1 MAVITMINAKLDTLL
16 AVAELLNYTKAAQ
29 ALSLTQPAVSQ
40 HIRQLEADYEI
51 TIFRRG
57 EKPLVLTREGEVLV
71 QYARKIKNL
80 HERMQ
85 VQLSDQKCKK
95 RQLSIGVTETTM
107 SSGIVETLAK
117 FEKQIDCASIQIY
130 TDEAKNLLDML
141 RNYSLD
147 LAIVEGSVSEADFYS
162 LSIDSDQLFAAVSPL
177 NSLSHRTVVTLE
189 DLKAQRMILRGG
201 SSGTRILWENQLRQ
215 LFETIESF
223 RVVMELDSVN
233 AIKELV
239 KKDYG
244 ISILSMRS
252 CAAEVEE
259 GTLVLLPI
267 ENKRM
272 IREVNLVCLKEAEQV
287 GTVQMLK
294 RVYDNR

>member
-1 MAVITMINAKLDTLL
+1 MLNAKLDTLL

-57 EKPLVLTREGEVLV
+57 EKPLVLTKEGEVLV
-71 QYARKIKNL
+71 QYAKKIRNL
-80 HERMQ
+80 HERMLI
-85 VQLSDQKCKK
+85 QLGDVRRKK
-95 RQLSIGVTETTM
+95 RQLAIGVTETTM
-107 SSGIVETLAK
+107 SSGIVEVLAK
-117 FEKQIDCASIQIY
+117 FETQTNCSSIQIC

-147 LAIVEGSVSEADFYS
+147 LAVLEGSVSEADFYS

-177 NSLSHRTVVTLE
+177 NSLSHRSVVTLE
-189 DLKAQRMILRGG
+189 DLKTQRMVLRSAG
-201 SSGTRILWENQLRQ
+201 SGTRMIWENQLRQ
-215 LFETIESF
+215 LFDTIESF
-223 RVVMELDSVN
+223 QVVMELDSVD

-252 CAAEVEE
+252 CRSEVEE
-259 GTLVLLPI
+259 GTLILLPI

-287 GTVQMLK
+287 ATAQMLK
-294 RVYDNR
+294 RVYDAR

>member
-1 MAVITMINAKLDTLL
+1 MLNAKLDTLL

-57 EKPLVLTREGEVLV
+57 EKPLVLTKEGEVLV
-71 QYARKIKNL
+71 QYAKKIRNL
-80 HERMQ
+80 HERMLI
-85 VQLSDQKCKK
+85 QLGDVRRKK
-95 RQLSIGVTETTM
+95 RQLAIGVTETTM
-107 SSGIVETLAK
+107 SSGIVEVLAK
-117 FEKQIDCASIQIY
+117 FETQTNCSSVQIC

-147 LAIVEGSVSEADFYS
+147 LAVLEGSVSEADFYS
-162 LSIDSDQLFAAVSPL
+162 LSVDSDQLFAAVSPL
-177 NSLSHRTVVTLE
+177 NSLSHRSVVTLE
-189 DLKAQRMILRGG
+189 DLKTQRMVLRSAG
-201 SSGTRILWENQLRQ
+201 SGTRMIWENQLRQ
-215 LFETIESF
+215 LFDTIESF
-223 RVVMELDSVN
+223 QVVMELDSVD

-252 CAAEVEE
+252 CRSEVEE
-259 GTLVLLPI
+259 GTLILLPI

-287 GTVQMLK
+287 ATAQMLK
-294 RVYDNR
+294 RVYDAR

>member
-1 MAVITMINAKLDTLL
+1 MLNAKLDTLL

-57 EKPLVLTREGEVLV
+57 EKPLVLTKEGEVLV
-71 QYARKIKNL
+71 QYAKKIRNL
-80 HERMQ
+80 HERMLI
-85 VQLSDQKCKK
+85 QLGDVRRKK
-95 RQLSIGVTETTM
+95 RQLAIGVTETTM
-107 SSGIVETLAK
+107 SGGIVEVLAK
-117 FEKQIDCASIQIY
+117 FETQTNCSSIQIC

-147 LAIVEGSVSEADFYS
+147 LAVLEGSVSEADFYS

-177 NSLSHRTVVTLE
+177 NSLSHRSVVTLE
-189 DLKAQRMILRGG
+189 DLKTQRMVLRSAG
-201 SSGTRILWENQLRQ
+201 SGTRMIWENQLRQ
-215 LFETIESF
+215 LFDTIESF
-223 RVVMELDSVN
+223 QVVMELDSVD

-239 KKDYG
+239 KKNYG

-252 CAAEVEE
+252 CRSEVEE
-259 GTLVLLPI
+259 GTLILLPI

-287 GTVQMLK
+287 ATAQMLK
-294 RVYDNR
+294 RVYDAR

>member
-1 MAVITMINAKLDTLL
+1 MLNAKLDTLL

-57 EKPLVLTREGEVLV
+57 EKPLVLTKEGEVLV
-71 QYARKIKNL
+71 QYAKKIRNL
-80 HERMQ
+80 HERMLI
-85 VQLSDQKCKK
+85 QLGDVRRKK
-95 RQLSIGVTETTM
+95 RQLAIGVTETTM
-107 SSGIVETLAK
+107 SSGIVEVLAK
-117 FEKQIDCASIQIY
+117 FETQTNCSSVQIC

-147 LAIVEGSVSEADFYS
+147 LAVLEGSVSEADFYS

-177 NSLSHRTVVTLE
+177 NSLSHRSVVTLE
-189 DLKAQRMILRGG
+189 DLKTQRMVLRSAG
-201 SSGTRILWENQLRQ
+201 SGTRMIWENQLRQ
-215 LFETIESF
+215 LFDTIESF
-223 RVVMELDSVN
+223 QVVMELDSVD

-252 CAAEVEE
+252 CRSEVEE
-259 GTLVLLPI
+259 GTLILLPI

-287 GTVQMLK
+287 ATAQMLK
-294 RVYDNR
+294 RVYDAR

>member
-1 MAVITMINAKLDTLL
+1 MLNAKLDTLL

-57 EKPLVLTREGEVLV
+57 EKPLVLTKEGEVLV
-71 QYARKIKNL
+71 QYAKKIRNL
-80 HERMQ
+80 HERMLI
-85 VQLSDQKCKK
+85 QLGDVRRKK
-95 RQLSIGVTETTM
+95 RQLAIGVTETTM
-107 SSGIVETLAK
+107 SSGIVEVLAK
-117 FEKQIDCASIQIY
+117 FETQTNCSSVQIC

-147 LAIVEGSVSEADFYS
+147 LAVLEGSVSEADFYS

-177 NSLSHRTVVTLE
+177 NSLSHRSVVTLE
-189 DLKAQRMILRGG
+189 DLKTQRMVLRSAG
-201 SSGTRILWENQLRQ
+201 SGTRMIWENQLRQ
-215 LFETIESF
+215 LFDTIESF
-223 RVVMELDSVN
+223 QVVMELDSVD

-252 CAAEVEE
+252 CRNEVEE
-259 GTLVLLPI
+259 GTLILLPI

-287 GTVQMLK
+287 ATAQMLK
-294 RVYDNR
+294 RVYDAR

>member
-1 MAVITMINAKLDTLL
+1 MLNAKLDTLL

-57 EKPLVLTREGEVLV
+57 EKPLVLTKEGEVLV
-71 QYARKIKNL
+71 QYAKKIRNL
-80 HERMQ
+80 HERMLI
-85 VQLSDQKCKK
+85 QLGDVRRKK
-95 RQLSIGVTETTM
+95 RQLAIGVTETTM
-107 SSGIVETLAK
+107 SSGIVEVIAK
-117 FEKQIDCASIQIY
+117 FETQTNCSSVQIC

-147 LAIVEGSVSEADFYS
+147 LAVLEGSVSEADFYS

-177 NSLSHRTVVTLE
+177 NSLSHRSVVTLE
-189 DLKAQRMILRGG
+189 DLKTQRMVLRSAG
-201 SSGTRILWENQLRQ
+201 SGTRMIWENQLRQ
-215 LFETIESF
+215 LFDTIESF
-223 RVVMELDSVN
+223 QVVMELDSVD

-252 CAAEVEE
+252 CRSEVEE
-259 GTLVLLPI
+259 GTLILLPI

-287 GTVQMLK
+287 ATAQMLK
-294 RVYDNR
+294 RVYDAR

>member
-117 FEKQIDCASIQIY
+117 FEKQTDCASIQIY

-294 RVYDNR
+294 RVYDNH

>member
-117 FEKQIDCASIQIY
+117 FEKQTDCVSIQIY

>member
-1 MAVITMINAKLDTLL
+1 MMINSKLDTLL

-57 EKPLVLTREGEVLV
+57 EKPLVLTKEGEVLV

-95 RQLSIGVTETTM
+95 RQLAIGVTETTM

-117 FEKQIDCASIQIY
+117 FEKQTDCTSIQIH
-130 TDEAKNLLDML
+130 TDDAKNLLDML

-147 LAIVEGSVSEADFYS
+147 LAVVEGGVSEADFYS

-177 NSLSHRTVVTLE
+177 NSLSHRSVVTLE
-189 DLKAQRMILRGG
+189 DLKAQRMILRSGN
-201 SSGTRILWENQLRQ
+201 SSTRMLWENQLRQ

-239 KKDYG
+239 RKDYG

-252 CAAEVEE
+252 CACEVEE

-287 GTVQMLK
+287 GTAQLLK